1 MAPPTSFKKIPP
13 TSSADVEEKLNNLW
27 SHSINAIAA
36 IEPGTTNWKQQVL
49 PLARIKKIMK
59 SDEAVYAEIERE
71 NTTNTAAAST
81 DGTSPT
87 PTLASTTNSRF
98 MIASEAPILLG
109 KACELL
115 VKEITIRSWR
125 HTERNR
131 RRTLQKQD
139 VHTAVGESEVYDFLI
154 DIVPR
159 VPLVGKSFVPPDAAA
174 ASAGGGGV
182 PMGGVTINANTDVQS
197 QATAALE
204 QAMANQQ
211 VQETNAAQAQM
222 QYNMMLQQHQQQMQA
237 VEAAHAANNAT
248 GGAADGSGGVGVV
261 NQQQM
266 PQQMMMYMPQIS
278 WQPQAIPQQQQ
289 QQQQQ
294 QISAAP
300 MVHNTQHHLKLQGI
314 EPDLQ
319 KS

>member
-13 TSSADVEEKLNNLW
+13 TSSADVEEKLNDLW
-27 SHSINAIAA
+27 TQSINAIVA

-71 NTTNTAAAST
+71 HTTT
-81 DGTSPT
+81 TSDAT
-87 PTLASTTNSRF
+87 TLASNNNSRF

-159 VPLVGKSFVPPDAAA
+159 VPLVGKSFVPPDTALATA
-174 ASAGGGGV
+174 SSAGAGGV
-182 PMGGVTINANTDVQS
+182 INASSDVQS

-237 VEAAHAANNAT
+237 VEAAHAANAT
-248 GGAADGSGGVGVV
+248 GAADASGVV
-261 NQQQM
+261 NQQM

-278 WQPQAIPQQQQ
+278 WQQQAIPQQQQ
-289 QQQQQ
+289 HQQQQ

-300 MVHNTQHHLKLQGI
+300 MVHNAQHIKLQDI
-314 EPDLQ
+314 DNTTPDLQ

>member
-1 MAPPTSFKKIPP
+1 
-13 TSSADVEEKLNNLW
+13 
-27 SHSINAIAA
+27 
-36 IEPGTTNWKQQVL
+36 
-49 PLARIKKIMK
+49 MK

-71 NTTNTAAAST
+71 NNTTTASST
-81 DGTSPT
+81 DAT
-87 PTLASTTNSRF
+87 TLASTNNSRF

-159 VPLVGKSFVPPDAAA
+159 VPLVGKSFVPPDATVAA
-174 ASAGGGGV
+174 AAAGGV
-182 PMGGVTINANTDVQS
+182 SINASTDVQS
-197 QATAALE
+197 HATAALE

-237 VEAAHAANNAT
+237 VEAAHAANAT
-248 GGAADGSGGVGVV
+248 GAADGSGVV
-261 NQQQM
+261 NQQM

-300 MVHNTQHHLKLQGI
+300 MVHNAQHHLKLQGI

>member
-1 MAPPTSFKKIPP
+1 MAPAVSFKKVPP
-13 TSSADVEEKLNNLW
+13 ASSDVEKKLEDLW
-27 SHSINAIAA
+27 GHSINDIAA

-71 NTTNTAAAST
+71 NATSSSSDTT
-81 DGTSPT
+81 
-87 PTLASTTNSRF
+87 TLPSNNNSRF

-159 VPLVGKSFVPPDAAA
+159 VPIVGKAFVSPDTTSTKS
-174 ASAGGGGV
+174 ASSGGGV
-182 PMGGVTINANTDVQS
+182 GLTANSDVQS

-211 VQETNAAQAQM
+211 AQETNAAQAQM
-222 QYNMMLQQHQQQMQA
+222 QYNMMLQQHQQQMA
-237 VEAAHAANNAT
+237 VEAVHAANAT
-248 GGAADGSGGVGVV
+248 GVTDTSAMV
-261 NQQQM
+261 NQQI
-266 PQQMMMYMPQIS
+266 PQQMMMYMPQLS
-278 WQPQAIPQQQQ
+278 WQPQTIPQQQQ
-289 QQQQQ
+289 QQQQHQ
-294 QISAAP
+294 QQLSAAP
-300 MVHNTQHHLKLQGI
+300 MLHNSQHRKS
-314 EPDLQ
+314 EDVNNTSSNLQ